1 MNKNVKVRITG
12 DGVREFFDR
21 AREHARKLDRGEEL
35 APEITV
41 SFENAS
47 DMMRVLSAQRIR
59 LLHVARKK
67 ATPMSDLAVGL
78 KRDTRAVGR
87 DVDLLER
94 FGLLRT
100 RYENNAGHGKRRI
113 VESRVAKYQLIS
125 RGSCATRLHNRN
137 ADCPRCHLAHVQT
150 TKAIRCL
157 CTPGAQTRA

>member
-1 MNKNVKVRITG
+1 MNKNVKIRVTG
-12 DGVREFFDR
+12 DGVKGFFDR

-59 LLHVARKK
+59 LLRVARKK
-67 ATPMSDLAVGL
+67 ATVSDLAVGL
-78 KRDTRAVGR
+78 RRDTRAVGR

-100 RYENNAGHGKRRI
+100 RYEKNPGHGKRRI
-113 VESRVAKYQLIS
+113 VESRAARYQLT
-125 RGSCATRLHNRN
+125 AT
-137 ADCPRCHLAHVQT
+137 
-150 TKAIRCL
+150 I
-157 CTPGAQTRA
+157 

>member
-47 DMMRVLSAQRIR
+47 DMMRVLSAAYPT
-59 LLHVARKK
+59 LHVARKK

-100 RYENNAGHGKRRI
+100 RYEKNPGHGKRRI
-113 VESRVAKYQLIS
+113 VESRAAKYQLI
-125 RGSCATRLHNRN
+125 AT
-137 ADCPRCHLAHVQT
+137 
-150 TKAIRCL
+150 I
-157 CTPGAQTRA
+157 